1 MNTTLLHPQLARYM
15 DEENEKK
22 RTTTIKTITTTRT
35 AYNKDV
41 NKDYNN
47 KNNDKNHN
55 NKRKY

>member
-41 NKDYNN
+41 NKDDNN
-47 KNNDKNHN
+47 KKQ
-55 NKRKY
+55 